1 MSRTLRAELGA
12 KDVRVSAVEPGI
24 VETELQDHI
33 TDAGV
38 QEWLEGAKKQM
49 TLLEPEDVAEAVNYL
64 ASQPPRVNLQQVT
77 IMPTRQP
84 S

>member
-49 TLLEPEDVAEAVNYL
+49 TLLEPEDVAEAVNFL

-77 IMPTRQP
+77 IMPP